1 MKSHLETMIV
11 CDGCEGSFHV
21 LCVGKYCD
29 AFTNTADIPFL
40 NVFSLTPGLKCIPEE
55 EWYCSFCSIV
65 DNST

>member
-21 LCVGKYCD
+21 LCVGKYSMHLQILL
-29 AFTNTADIPFL
+29 NTFF
-40 NVFSLTPGLKCIPEE
+40 NVFSLTTGLKCIPEE